1 MVNDVKHYPEEPNA
15 HFFHHQSYSSHE
27 MSHKRKLNQ
36 LILCTYLRSVLLFVN
51 VSHVLSAYV
60 CSRCLLQSAPP
71 CMPAFANACLVCP
84 CVVSECVSVLT
95 PPALPFHPSLQ
106 SACEIWSSNC
116 QAWTPHSFHGP
127 ANQHCVTLTTAN
139 YHCDGELSLTVAL
152 GEYGC
157 ISLNKSAQLPTHTP
171 SHCCLTRG
179 FSTLLHLAQN
189 VRLS

>member
-1 MVNDVKHYPEEPNA
+1 
-15 HFFHHQSYSSHE
+15 
-27 MSHKRKLNQ
+27 
-36 LILCTYLRSVLLFVN
+36 
-51 VSHVLSAYV
+51 
-60 CSRCLLQSAPP
+60 
-71 CMPAFANACLVCP
+71 MPAFANACLVCP

-171 SHCCLTRG
+171 SHCCLTGG

-189 VRLS
+189 VRLSWSICLKEKEKGCIISQHKLTDSHRKKYQGYCHMMWSNKNTGHRDNNYCLLVKNLSK